1 MKKSK
6 EIYKK
11 VRSPFATCHMTGAGA
26 HRTKKEYKR
35 MKQGEIMDYGKGGN
49 GE

>member
-35 MKQGEIMDYGKGGN
+35 KLNWTAIEQGAKI
-49 GE
+49 